1 MSGSHKP
8 ELAIGH
14 FRPTV
19 LGGAESHGPKPRG
32 LNHPRIR
39 GHAGTDPPHA
49 AQEVRDP
56 HELEKRP
63 GVEDR

>member
-1 MSGSHKP
+1 MLGSHKP
-8 ELAIGH
+8 ELAISH
-14 FRPTV
+14 FRPTA
-19 LGGAESHGPKPRG
+19 LGGAESNGPQPRVHD
-32 LNHPRIR
+32 HPLLH